1 MNKKLIIFDF
11 DDTLTDNS
19 ERDFQSF
26 LNVINE
32 YNFELISREKI
43 FEWRKLGKTSE
54 FVLKQLIKSNDEIL
68 FEKCFKQ
75 RSSFL
80 KQNSSYIDYVK
91 LKLGTMEILSQ
102 LNKNHILILNSIQ
115 SNHQDFLDV
124 IEQFEIKKYFQ
135 KIFTSKLNKSKNSFS
150 DRYNVKK
157 SLYLEILSE
166 FTNIKNIL
174 VIGNLFS
181 DIIPAN
187 DLNIE
192 TLLIKGSFGFD
203 TSSNVQHTKII
214 ELNEIY
220 DFI

>member
-1 MNKKLIIFDF
+1 
-11 DDTLTDNS
+11 
-19 ERDFQSF
+19 
-26 LNVINE
+26 
-32 YNFELISREKI
+32 
-43 FEWRKLGKTSE
+43 
-54 FVLKQLIKSNDEIL
+54 
-68 FEKCFKQ
+68 
-75 RSSFL
+75 
-80 KQNSSYIDYVK
+80 
-91 LKLGTMEILSQ
+91 MEILSQ